1 MTYLFYVEIR
11 ITGQQAAGSSVS
23 VLGNRTCAQ
32 WNGCNIYSS
41 SFSDKNTW
49 KSLKASIHCVTGNSG
64 QFTQGLCNFPFD
76 LKLGTI
82 RNKRQIK

>member
-11 ITGQQAAGSSVS
+11 ITGQQTAGSSVS
-23 VLGNRTCAQ
+23 LLGNRTCAQ

-49 KSLKASIHCVTGNSG
+49 KSLKASIHCV
-64 QFTQGLCNFPFD
+64 QGIQVSSPKAYVTFL
-76 LKLGTI
+76 LTLSLGL
-82 RNKRQIK
+82 

>member
-11 ITGQQAAGSSVS
+11 ITGQQTAGSSVS
-23 VLGNRTCAQ
+23 ILGNRTCAQ

-49 KSLKASIHCVTGNSG
+49 KSLKASIHVLQGIQVSSPKAYVTFVLTLSL
-64 QFTQGLCNFPFD
+64 GL
-76 LKLGTI
+76 
-82 RNKRQIK
+82 